1 MEEPLFSNERWMIR
15 VVAGDPTYFYIDGPY
30 DGIDDGILNHFFNW
44 DAYGDIIYLFG
55 DYAGLPQNLTN
66 KIVIKQSSHKNDASF
81 ACYYHI
87 LDELTPTKSIENCCF
102 DISFQGSLITH
113 PIRKDILDSLKK
125 FDRFHF
131 EPTTFWAKCSLEE
144 KAILR
149 QKYLHVINDSQFV
162 LCPRGVGLNSIR
174 FFETMRMGRIPILIA
189 NDTKLPLNW
198 LIKYE
203 NLIVRVPEHD
213 IINTSDYVKQW
224 LQTNDLEAVSQQIR
238 QISLT
243 YFSDLE
249 VFTQLV
255 IHEYKT
261 MLNMRKITN
270 Y

>member
-1 MEEPLFSNERWMIR
+1 LGQTTAAGAEGVLSVEEAVTLAAARGASMGEYATSIGAK
-15 VVAGDPTYFYIDGPY
+15 V
-30 DGIDDGILNHFFNW
+30 
-44 DAYGDIIYLFG
+44 YL
-55 DYAGLPQNLTN
+55 ALAP
-66 KIVIKQSSHKNDASF
+66 S
-81 ACYYHI
+81 
-87 LDELTPTKSIENCCF
+87 E
-102 DISFQGSLITH
+102 
-113 PIRKDILDSLKK
+113 
-125 FDRFHF
+125 
-131 EPTTFWAKCSLEE
+131 
-144 KAILR
+144 AILR